1 MNVSRIAFAALA
13 GLLLTAT
20 SPDASAQVRRY
31 SNQIGRIING
41 VQNNNHSNHG
51 NYNNHQ
57 HHNGHNNHIIHNGHS
72 SHQNHYTPGYHIDHH
87 NHVIKDSH
95 GHVIGNYHHD
105 VVHQNSTYIVPH
117 HGNHHD
123 TYHVHNGQYFYTPQT
138 ASISGRH
145 VVSKP
150 VAVQYGSFSHVDDLA
165 SRLEELT
172 NEFLLDLHYNYSHNH
187 GFRETYA
194 EGYQLM
200 QVAKFIHDA
209 EHAHDRA
216 AIRSKLGGMDALF
229 HHLQEDVRGWS
240 RHHHRQIGQLGILSK
255 MDMIESA
262 LHHLMN
268 DVGVQQAPPPG
279 SITGGQAPPPSGIG
293 APLTTAPPPPSLP

>member
-1 MNVSRIAFAALA
+1 MNVSRIALAVAATLLA
-13 GLLLTAT
+13 L
-20 SPDASAQVRRY
+20 PQDASAQLRRY
-31 SNQIGRIING
+31 SNQIGRIINNA
-41 VQNNNHSNHG
+41 QQHHHHNNNHSS
-51 NYNNHQ
+51 
-57 HHNGHNNHIIHNGHS
+57 HHN
-72 SHQNHYTPGYHIDHH
+72 HYNPGYHIDHH
-87 NHVIKDSH
+87 DHIVRDSH
-95 GHVIGNYHHD
+95 GHVIGRYHHD

-123 TYHVHNGQYFYTPQT
+123 TYHVHNGHYYYTPRT
-138 ASISGRH
+138 ASVGTTR
-145 VVSKP
+145 VVTKP
-150 VAVQYGSFSHVDDLA
+150 VQVQFGSFSHVDDLA
-165 SRLEELT
+165 SRLEELS

-194 EGYQLM
+194 EGYQLL

-216 AIRSKLGGMDALF
+216 AIRSKLNGMDALF
-229 HHLQEDVRGWS
+229 HHLQDDVRGWS

-255 MDMIESA
+255 MNMIEST

-268 DVGVQQAPPPG
+268 DVGVEQAPPPAAV
-279 SITGGQAPPPSGIG
+279 GGQAPPPGGIG

>member
-20 SPDASAQVRRY
+20 SQDASAQIRRY

-41 VQNNNHSNHG
+41 VQSNQHHNHNSNQYHNNHNNHSS
-51 NYNNHQ
+51 
-57 HHNGHNNHIIHNGHS
+57 HNNHYN
-72 SHQNHYTPGYHIDHH
+72 PGYHIDHH
-87 NHVIKDSH
+87 DHVVRDSH
-95 GHVIGNYHHD
+95 GHVIGRYHHD

-117 HGNHHD
+117 SGHHQD
-123 TYHVHNGQYFYTPQT
+123 TYHVHNGQYYYTPQT
-138 ASISGRH
+138 
-145 VVSKP
+145 VSSNHTVSRP
-150 VAVQYGSFSHVDDLA
+150 VAVQFGSFSHVDDLA

-194 EGYQLM
+194 EGYQLL

-216 AIRSKLGGMDALF
+216 AIRSKLNGMDALF
-229 HHLQEDVRGWS
+229 HHLQDDVRGWS

-255 MDMIESA
+255 MDMIEST

-268 DVGVQQAPPPG
+268 DVGVEQAPPPG
-279 SITGGQAPPPSGIG
+279 GTG
-293 APLTTAPPPPSLP
+293 APLTTAPPPSLP

>member
-1 MNVSRIAFAALA
+1 MNVSRIVMPAFAGMLLA
-13 GLLLTAT
+13 I
-20 SPDASAQVRRY
+20 SPQIASAQHY
-31 SNQIGRIING
+31 HN
-41 VQNNNHSNHG
+41 
-51 NYNNHQ
+51 
-57 HHNGHNNHIIHNGHS
+57 NGHNPIIHNGHNGHS

-87 NHVIKDSH
+87 DHVIRDSH

-117 HGNHHD
+117 HGNHHG
-123 TYHVHNGQYFYTPQT
+123 TYHAHNNTYYYTPQT
-138 ASISGRH
+138 ASIGTSH
-145 VVSKP
+145 VVQKP
-150 VAVQYGSFSHVDDLA
+150 VPVQFGSFSHVDDLA

-172 NEFLLDLHYNYSHNH
+172 NQFLLDLHYNYSHNH
-187 GFRETYA
+187 GFRETYT

-209 EHAHDRA
+209 EHANDRA
-216 AIRSKLGGMDALF
+216 AIRSKLNGMDALF

-240 RHHHRQIGQLGILSK
+240 RIHHRQIGQLGILSK

-279 SITGGQAPPPSGIG
+279 SAVGGQAPPPAG
-293 APLTTAPPPPSLP
+293 ANGPLTTAPPPSTIGPPPPSFP